1 MQDFFRFNN
10 IAVVQPTSYS
20 AQLATTSTE
29 DSDRDQMLVM
39 HNTPIAT
46 IESYEMGWKYIGVSD
61 ASTILKQ
68 VINKSSFLLHY
79 FDLKE
84 GRWRDGYFY
93 ASNFNSP
100 CLTLEDDI
108 ECWDEL
114 SFNVIGKDPR

>member
-1 MQDFFRFNN
+1 MQDFFKFNN
-10 IAVVQPTSYS
+10 IVVVQPTSYS

-84 GRWRDGYFY
+84 GRWLDGYFY

-100 CLTLEDDI
+100 CLTLEDDM